1 MPYLTFHLDNFILKI
16 TVPKVLSEQETS
28 MKIELDKMTDNHLK
42 VSQKLTDIQS
52 RHLIEQLI
60 NEGNS
65 RESCR

>member
-1 MPYLTFHLDNFILKI
+1 MPHLTFHLDNFILKI

-65 RESCR
+65 RETCR

>member
-1 MPYLTFHLDNFILKI
+1 MPHLTFHLDNFILKI

-42 VSQKLTDIQS
+42 VSQKLTDILS

-65 RESCR
+65 RETCR

>member
-1 MPYLTFHLDNFILKI
+1 MPHLTFHLDNFILKI